1 MLIVSR
7 LGAELLHRALQS
19 IVAVPEAVLLEVL
32 GVEVL
37 YLCLIHL
44 ILAQVHENLLSA
56 VQVD

>member
-1 MLIVSR
+1 MLIVSG

-56 VQVD
+56 I